1 MPRQRSRSERQA
13 AHASF
18 MAARQSHTSSIV
30 FVTNGDIA
38 DVEEPGRD
46 LSQGL
51 EQAHQAGA
59 LERVA
64 TQADMPFARLQLFLA
79 GRITNP
85 RPGEVE
91 RLQTALRSLEL

>member
-13 AHASF
+13 AHSSF
-18 MAARQSHTSSIV
+18 MAARQSHTSNIV
-30 FVTNGDIA
+30 IVSNGELTEVA
-38 DVEEPGRD
+38 PVQD
-46 LSQGL
+46 LSEGL
-51 EQAHQAGA
+51 QQAHQAGA
-59 LERVA
+59 LESVA
-64 TQADMPFARLQLFLA
+64 TQADMPFARLQLFVA